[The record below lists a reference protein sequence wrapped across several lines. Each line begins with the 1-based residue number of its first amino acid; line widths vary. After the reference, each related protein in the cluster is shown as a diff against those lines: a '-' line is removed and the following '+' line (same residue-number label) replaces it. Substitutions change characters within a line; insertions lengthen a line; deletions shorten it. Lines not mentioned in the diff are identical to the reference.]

1 MKSSIFN
8 FSSRPLW
15 RAPAVAAAAVALA
28 GAACMALAQSSYTLP
43 PQASTQGAPLTLLLR
58 GPTGDPSTLVF
69 SADAGWR
76 LNRGWA
82 SVAKTTRGDG
92 MFQMMKTAMKSPPVP
107 ADEQPAVARPLT
119 VFIDGPTGYTFMYSF
134 DQGWK
139 FVGQIANDGR

>member
-1 MKSSIFN
+1 MKSSIF
-8 FSSRPLW
+8 SSRSVW
-15 RAPAVAAAAVALA
+15 RAPAAAVAALALA
-28 GAACMALAQSSYTLP
+28 GAACMALAQSSYTP
-43 PQASTQGAPLTLLLR
+43 PQASAQGTPLTLLLR

-69 SADAGWR
+69 SADSGWR

-92 MFQMMKTAMKSPPVP
+92 MFQIMKTAMKSPPVP
-107 ADEQPAVARPLT
+107 ADEQPAEARPLT
-119 VFIDGPTGYTFMYSF
+119 VFIDGPTGYAFMYTF

>member
-1 MKSSIFN
+1 MKPS
-8 FSSRPLW
+8 FSSRSFW
-15 RAPAVAAAAVALA
+15 RAPAAAVAALA
-28 GAACMALAQSSYTLP
+28 LSGAAVMALAQSSYTP
-43 PQASTQGAPLTLLLR
+43 PQGSTQGAAPLTLLLR

-76 LNRGWA
+76 LHRGWA

-92 MFQMMKTAMKSPPVP
+92 MLQMMKTAMKSPPVP
-107 ADEQPAVARPLT
+107 PEEQPATARPLT
-119 VFIDGPTGYTFMYSF
+119 VFIDGPTGYTFMYNF